1 MTDGAFALGVSF
13 QLPSVLLL
21 WVAVLLRS
29 PSGLRSA
36 PQRGVWLAVATA
48 AVAMTL
54 DLPSV
59 IDAAT
64 RHSGAHLVAL
74 ARNIFGVLS
83 AGAVLYFVVQAT
95 ANVHRF
101 KTVLALAVGSVLA
114 VLLSLGLAGG
124 PHPRIGIPDTGPPA
138 PSLFYWLVLIGMH
151 LGANTI
157 CVLMCLRYSTTS
169 ESRSLTMSLRL
180 FGLGTA
186 LVGVY
191 WLGYL
196 VRVTTGGRWPLP
208 WLPLLMDLHGVLR
221 AMAIL
226 VPTYAMLRRGVSDI
240 ATAWRLWPMWN
251 DLVTAVP
258 HVALVKPR
266 HRVWDVLYPQV
277 PYHVLAY
284 RRIIETRDAILALI
298 DHGSPSRAYPS
309 PGSPPGY
316 EAAADLEATA
326 LADVVK
332 SARTAKLQGAPP
344 QQHTV
349 CFSSVGS
356 TDLAGERAFL
366 LRLAKAYRSDSPRL
380 DADPAHSGES

>member
-1 MTDGAFALGVSF
+1 M
-13 QLPSVLLL
+13 
-21 WVAVLLRS
+21 AVLLRS

-59 IDAAT
+59 IDVAA
-64 RHSGAHLVAL
+64 RHSGAHLVAG

-101 KTVLALAVGSVLA
+101 KTVLVLAVGSVLA
-114 VLLSLGLAGG
+114 VLLS
-124 PHPRIGIPDTGPPA
+124 
-138 PSLFYWLVLIGMH
+138 
-151 LGANTI
+151 
-157 CVLMCLRYSTTS
+157 YSTTS

-298 DHGSPSRAYPS
+298 DHGSPSHAYPS

-366 LRLAKAYRSDSPRL
+366 LRLAKAYRSNSPRL